1 MAKTVFMKRDGVE
14 YGPFE
19 FNEVQDMLRN
29 GGFKPEDQMRGNGDT
44 AWKPAGSFLKT
55 LGFSVAAGAG
65 GFLLGTLMS
74 GQTAQAAT
82 SATEGASGD
91 INPTLTG
98 SWDVDGD
105 GVADVEEYDL
115 DGDGVA
121 DVAVL
126 ADRNGDGIADAGLDT
141 NGDGVADVAF
151 ADTDGDGWVDTQ
163 IHDVDHDR
171 VADMIA
177 MDTNGDGIMDTISEI
192 GSDGEAVAE
201 ASDGIF
207 DAIGEF
213 FGNLFG

>member
-19 FNEVQDMLRN
+19 FNEVQAMLRN
-29 GGFKPEDQMRGNGDT
+29 GGFKPEDKMRGNGDT
-44 AWKPAGSFLKT
+44 TWKPAGSFLKT

-74 GQTAQAAT
+74 GQSAAAAT
-82 SATEGASGD
+82 STGTAAASAF
-91 INPTLTG
+91 NPTLTG

-105 GVADVEEYDL
+105 GVADAEEYDV

-126 ADRNGDGIADAGLDT
+126 ADRNGDGIADVGLDT

-163 IHDVDHDR
+163 IHDLDHDG
-171 VADMIA
+171 VADMVA
-177 MDTNGDGIMDTISEI
+177 MDTNGDGIMDSFVAI
-192 GSDGEAVAE
+192 GSDGGAAAE
-201 ASDGIF
+201 TSSGIA
-207 DAIGEF
+207 DAISEF